1 MYLLRS
7 PMRRVCSGYN
17 LSWTPRTPR
26 TPRRLLIRCPSCL
39 GTLVSTLWSGSSHGV
54 HHHGWS
60 APMDCIRLPIRTSDW
75 WRERRYTV
83 RPDVGGLPRTASLW
97 SNSAVLRYWRIQQRR
112 LPPLRPGCVRA
123 ASGLAFIE
131 VGVCLGKGS
140 PRCVLGDIT
149 LWLIVTAVSER
160 EGVVHFSPSVTILR
174 FCI

>member
-39 GTLVSTLWSGSSHGV
+39 GTLVSTLWSGSPHGV

-60 APMDCIRLPIRTSDW
+60 APMDCIRLPIWTSDW

-83 RPDVGGLPRTASLW
+83 GPDVGGLPRTASLW
-97 SNSAVLRYWRIQQRR
+97 SNSAVLRYWRIQQRKITAFASG
-112 LPPLRPGCVRA
+112 LRPGCVRA
-123 ASGLAFIE
+123 SIHRG
-131 VGVCLGKGS
+131 
-140 PRCVLGDIT
+140 RCVFRQGLTT
-149 LWLIVTAVSER
+149 LCPRRHHSLVDCHCGLRKRGRRS
-160 EGVVHFSPSVTILR
+160 FSPIRYNS
-174 FCI
+174 